1 MRKKL
6 SEETKILVKYLAV
19 KAGHAG
25 EVDDYGNIW
34 RGSSKKRTVTKG
46 FFWNKRKVEEDV
58 EDKEIIIDIF
68 SLLKEAVGVDFDLE
82 AIIHSAVAGRL
93 SGTNRGI
100 LSE

>member
-6 SEETKILVKYLAV
+6 SEETKILVKYLAA
-19 KAGHAG
+19 KAGHHG

-34 RGSSKKRTVTKG
+34 RKTSKKRTITKG
-46 FFWNKRKVEEDV
+46 FFWSKREIEEDV

-82 AIIHSAVAGRL
+82 TIICSAVAGKL
-93 SGTNRGI
+93 SGMNRGI